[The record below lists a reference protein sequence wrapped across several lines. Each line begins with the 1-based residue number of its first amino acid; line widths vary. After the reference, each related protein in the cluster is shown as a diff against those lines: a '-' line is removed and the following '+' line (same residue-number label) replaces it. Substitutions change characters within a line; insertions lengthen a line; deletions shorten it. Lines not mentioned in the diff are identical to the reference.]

1 MYILES
7 LLTKKRCDME
17 KLKLSEYFSEIY
29 EEYFSGVQGEE
40 AYLRFK
46 VLVDGKWIKTKDK
59 FDLISSIDE
68 SKIAEVGLV
77 SKEDLDLA
85 LKSVNENKHK
95 IRDMA
100 AIDRLELI
108 NKVREGIE
116 EHREEIINV
125 LMKESGKSYGSAN
138 GEINATIER
147 MRLSMEDSRKIMG
160 EYIPGDWSS
169 DTTRKMAMVIR
180 EPIGVV
186 LGISPFN
193 YPVYTSIAKVL
204 PALLSGNSVI
214 LKPPSSDPIALL
226 MCAEIFRKC
235 GIPAGTLQVITGSGN
250 IAGDYLIQSD
260 KINMISFTGSTEV
273 GKHISQVAGLKKIHL
288 ELGGKGTAIV
298 LDDADIDLAAKE
310 CVKGSLELSGQRCD
324 AISRIL
330 VTEKVADNFYKSV
343 EEHLNDY
350 KLGNPLESKD
360 INMGPVI
367 NKKAAQRIDSMIKDA
382 VNKGAKLVR
391 GGKFKNSYYDPTL
404 LEDVPLSAQI
414 ANEETFGPVI
424 TIIKVKDEDDAIKIA
439 NQSNYGLDSAVF
451 TNDFYKGWKLM
462 KALQVGNVTLNG
474 APSHGTA
481 YFPFGGVKDSGA
493 GKEGVGYSI
502 EEMTNI
508 KTIIFNLGAK
518 DLGKPYSGQF
528 KD

>member
-1 MYILES
+1 MDLAVKS
-7 LLTKKRCDME
+7 ANDN
-17 KLKLSEYFSEIY
+17 
-29 EEYFSGVQGEE
+29 
-40 AYLRFK
+40 
-46 VLVDGKWIKTKDK
+46 KDK
-59 FDLISSIDE
+59 
-68 SKIAEVGLV
+68 
-77 SKEDLDLA
+77 
-85 LKSVNENKHK
+85 
-95 IRDMA
+95 IRGMA

-108 NKVREGIE
+108 NKIRKEIE
-116 EHREEIINV
+116 AHKEEIV
-125 LMKESGKSYGSAN
+125 KALMMESGKAYGSAN
-138 GEINATIER
+138 GEINAAIER
-147 MRLSMEDSRKIMG
+147 LRLSMEDSRKIMG

-169 DTTRKMAMVIR
+169 DTTKKIALVIR
-180 EPIGVV
+180 EPLGVV

-193 YPVYTSIAKVL
+193 YPVYTSIAKIM

-214 LKPPSSDPIALL
+214 MKPPSSDPIAML

-235 GIPAGTLQVITGSGN
+235 GVPSGTLQVITGSGS
-250 IAGDYLIQSD
+250 IAGDYLIEN
-260 KINMISFTGSTEV
+260 KNINMISFTGSTSV
-273 GKHISQVAGLKKIHL
+273 GKHIAEVAGLKKIHL

-298 LDDADIDLAAKE
+298 LDDSDLDLAAKE
-310 CVKGSLELSGQRCD
+310 CVKGSLELAGQRCD
-324 AISRIL
+324 AVSRVL
-330 VTEKVADNFYKSV
+330 VVENIAEKFYKKI

-350 KLGNPLESKD
+350 KFDNPLKNND

-367 NKKAAQRIDSMIKDA
+367 NKKAAERIDSMVKDA
-382 VNKGAKLVR
+382 VNNGAKLVK
-391 GGKFKNSYYDPTL
+391 GGKFNNSYYEPTI

-424 TIIKVKDEDDAIKIA
+424 TLIKVKDEDEAILIA
-439 NQSNYGLDSAVF
+439 NKSNYGLDSAVF
-451 TNDFYKGWKLM
+451 TNDFYRAWKIM
-462 KALQVGNVTLNG
+462 KALQVGNITLNS

-508 KTIIFNLGAK
+508 KTMVFNLGAK

>member
-1 MYILES
+1 
-7 LLTKKRCDME
+7 ME

-29 EEYFSGVQGEE
+29 EDGEYP
-40 AYLRFK
+40 RFK
-46 VLVDGKWIKTKDK
+46 VFIDGKWVKTKDK

-77 SKEDLDLA
+77 SKEDLELA
-85 LKSVNENKHK
+85 LKSADENKHK
-95 IRDMA
+95 IRDLA

-108 NKVREGIE
+108 NKVRKEIDL
-116 EHREEIINV
+116 HREEIV
-125 LMKESGKSYGSAN
+125 ETLMKESGKAYSSAN

-147 MRLSMEDSRKIMG
+147 LRLSMEDSRKIMG

-169 DTTRKMAMVIR
+169 DTTRKIALVIR
-180 EPIGVV
+180 EPLGVV

-193 YPVYTSIAKVL
+193 YPVYTSVAKIL
-204 PALLSGNSVI
+204 PALLSGNAVI
-214 LKPPSSDPIALL
+214 VKPPSSDPIALL

-235 GIPAGTLQVITGSGN
+235 GVPAGTLQVITGSGE
-250 IAGDYLIQSD
+250 ITGDSLTESD
-260 KINMISFTGSTEV
+260 KINMISFTGSTNV
-273 GKHISQVAGLKKIHL
+273 GKHISNVAGLKKIHL
-288 ELGGKGTAIV
+288 ELGGKGTAII
-298 LDDADIDLAAKE
+298 LEDADLELAAKE
-310 CVKGSLELSGQRCD
+310 CVKGSLELAGQRCD
-324 AISRIL
+324 AVSRVL
-330 VTEKVADNFYKSV
+330 VLDSIADKFYEKLK
-343 EEHLNDY
+343 EHLKDY
-350 KLGNPLESKD
+350 KFGNPLDGKD

-367 NKKAAQRIDSMIKDA
+367 NKKAAERIDSMVKDA
-382 VNKGAKLVR
+382 VKKGAKLVS
-391 GGKFKNSYYDPTL
+391 GGKFKDSYYEPTL
-404 LEDVPLSAQI
+404 LEDVPLTADI

-424 TIIKVKDEDDAIKIA
+424 TAIRVKNEDEAIKIA
-439 NQSNYGLDSAVF
+439 NESKYGLDSAVF
-451 TNDFYKGWKLM
+451 TNDFYKSWRIM

-518 DLGKPYSGQF
+518 DLGKPYSGEF

>member
-1 MYILES
+1 
-7 LLTKKRCDME
+7 ME
-17 KLKLSEYFSEIY
+17 KLKLSEYFSNIY
-29 EEYFSGVQGEE
+29 DNGEYP
-40 AYLRFK
+40 RFK
-46 VLVDGKWIKTKDK
+46 VLIDGKWVKTKDT
-59 FDLISSIDE
+59 FDLVSSVDE
-68 SKIAEVGLV
+68 SKIAEIGSV

-85 LKSVNENKHK
+85 VKSANDNKDK
-95 IRDMA
+95 IRGMA

-108 NKVREGIE
+108 NKIRKEIE
-116 EHREEIINV
+116 AHKEEIV
-125 LMKESGKSYGSAN
+125 KALMMESGKAYGSAN
-138 GEINATIER
+138 GEINAAIER
-147 MRLSMEDSRKIMG
+147 LRLSMEDSRKIMG

-169 DTTRKMAMVIR
+169 DTTKKIALVIR
-180 EPIGVV
+180 EPLGVV

-193 YPVYTSIAKVL
+193 YPVYTSIAKIM

-214 LKPPSSDPIALL
+214 MKPPSSDPIAML

-235 GIPAGTLQVITGSGN
+235 GVPSGTLQVITGSGS
-250 IAGDYLIQSD
+250 IAGDYLIEN
-260 KINMISFTGSTEV
+260 KNINMISFTGSTSV
-273 GKHISQVAGLKKIHL
+273 GKHIAEVAGLKKIHL

-298 LDDADIDLAAKE
+298 LDDSDLDLAAKE
-310 CVKGSLELSGQRCD
+310 CVKGSLELAGQRCD
-324 AISRIL
+324 AVSRVL
-330 VTEKVADNFYKSV
+330 VVENIAEKFYKKI

-350 KLGNPLESKD
+350 KFDNPLKNND

-367 NKKAAQRIDSMIKDA
+367 NKKAAERIDSMVKDA
-382 VNKGAKLVR
+382 VNNGAKLVK
-391 GGKFKNSYYDPTL
+391 GGKFNNSYYEPTI

-424 TIIKVKDEDDAIKIA
+424 TLIKVKDEDEAILIA
-439 NQSNYGLDSAVF
+439 NKSNYGLDSAVF
-451 TNDFYKGWKLM
+451 TNDFYRAWKIM
-462 KALQVGNVTLNG
+462 KALQVGNITLNS

-508 KTIIFNLGAK
+508 KTMVFNLGAK

>member
-1 MYILES
+1 
-7 LLTKKRCDME
+7 ME
-17 KLKLSEYFSEIY
+17 KLKLSEYFSNIY
-29 EEYFSGVQGEE
+29 DNGEYP
-40 AYLRFK
+40 RFK
-46 VLVDGKWIKTKDK
+46 VLIDEKWVKTKDT
-59 FDLISSIDE
+59 FDLVSSVDE
-68 SKIAEVGLV
+68 SKIAEIGSV

-85 LKSVNENKHK
+85 VKSANDNKDK
-95 IRDMA
+95 IRGMA

-108 NKVREGIE
+108 NKIRKEIE
-116 EHREEIINV
+116 AHKEEIV
-125 LMKESGKSYGSAN
+125 KALMMESGKAYGSAN
-138 GEINATIER
+138 GEINAAIER
-147 MRLSMEDSRKIMG
+147 LRLSMEDSRKIMG

-169 DTTRKMAMVIR
+169 DTTKKIALVIR
-180 EPIGVV
+180 EPLGVV

-193 YPVYTSIAKVL
+193 YPVYTSIAKIM

-214 LKPPSSDPIALL
+214 MKPPSSDPIAML

-235 GIPAGTLQVITGSGN
+235 GVPSGTLQVITGSGS
-250 IAGDYLIQSD
+250 IAGDYLIEN
-260 KINMISFTGSTEV
+260 KNINMISFTGSTSV
-273 GKHISQVAGLKKIHL
+273 GKHIAEVAGLKKIHL

-298 LDDADIDLAAKE
+298 LDDSDLDLAAKE
-310 CVKGSLELSGQRCD
+310 CVKGSLELAGQRCD
-324 AISRIL
+324 AVSRVL
-330 VTEKVADNFYKSV
+330 VVENIAEKFYKKI

-350 KLGNPLESKD
+350 KFDNPLKNND

-367 NKKAAQRIDSMIKDA
+367 NKKAAERIDSMVKDA
-382 VNKGAKLVR
+382 VNNGAKLVK
-391 GGKFKNSYYDPTL
+391 GGKFNNSYYEPTI

-424 TIIKVKDEDDAIKIA
+424 TLIKVKDEDEAILIA
-439 NQSNYGLDSAVF
+439 NKSNYGLDSAVF
-451 TNDFYKGWKLM
+451 TNDFYRAWKIM
-462 KALQVGNVTLNG
+462 KALQVGNITLNS

-508 KTIIFNLGAK
+508 KTMVFNLGAK